1 MKLPLRTVREYDLK
15 TMVRSDMTKNRTA
28 AKYIFAILSCAA
40 AILMAACVV
49 AGIAVFRSR
58 PERKTAAI
66 WGAGS
71 NSGYAHVAAYAKG
84 ARASGEGS
92 PLAYTDDG
100 SSLSVADIESIRSSL
115 QGVINQAARS
125 GKKTKDKIV
134 TPPAWTDCYS
144 SSLKG
149 MVNSGSLYSGE
160 LFETDIYAVSG
171 SFTSMHPFEFM
182 AGGFLS
188 SDTTDKYQVVLN
200 DVASWSMFRSYDV
213 IGKRIGILG
222 EDYTIIGVVREHED
236 NRSRV
241 YIHFEC
247 LEDFCK
253 RLENPVIPAVMSY
266 EAILPEQTS
275 KSAHF
280 DLGGAIPGY
289 NISSPSYRV
298 VRVTGRYNVFNA
310 FKDKDPY
317 GFELP
322 YWEEG
327 ALKAEADIKTAAIA
341 FAFGLVM
348 LAGIAIGKVSSKA

>member
-1 MKLPLRTVREYDLK
+1 MVREYGLK
-15 TMVRSDMTKNRTA
+15 TMVRSDMPNSRTVT
-28 AKYIFAILSCAA
+28 KYIFVILNCAS
-40 AILMAACVV
+40 IVLMAACVIV
-49 AGIAVFRSR
+49 GITVFVSR

-71 NSGYAHVAAYAKG
+71 NSGYAHVAVYAKG
-84 ARASGEGS
+84 ARASGDGS

-100 SSLSVADIESIRSSL
+100 ASLSVTDIEGIRSTL
-115 QGVINQAARS
+115 QGVINQASRS
-125 GKKTKDKIV
+125 GKKSKDKPV

-144 SSLKG
+144 SCLKG
-149 MVNSGSLYSGE
+149 MVNSGSLNSGE
-160 LFETDIYAVSG
+160 LFETDIYAVGG
-171 SFTSMHPFEFM
+171 SFVSMHPFEFI

-236 NRSRV
+236 KRARV
-241 YIHFEC
+241 YIRFDR
-247 LEDFCK
+247 LEEFCK
-253 RLENPVIPAVMSY
+253 RLEYPVIPAVMSY
-266 EAILPEQTS
+266 EAILPEQAS

-298 VRVTGRYNVFNA
+298 VRVTGRYNVFNV
-310 FKDKDPY
+310 FKEKEPY

-322 YWEEG
+322 YWEEC
-327 ALKAEADIKTAAIA
+327 ALKAESEIKTTAIVFA
-341 FAFGLVM
+341 FAFVM
-348 LAGIAIGKVSSKA
+348 LAGTAIGKVSSKAE